1 MEEWKSERLQKGFI
15 LSNSRD
21 LKEFK
26 ECFSIPTVP
35 LIIFTFGKYNNIDNW
50 INYFNKNELPFE
62 LNEQLPD
69 SNTIYEFMGIY
80 GIDGNQFPIMTVEY
94 QMRDEIYIN
103 RINEEGEYVFE
114 EKEDGY
120 LYPVVDMQPVYD
132 DKKMTFLTL
141 EELEE
146 INFAQIFHER
156 FGLEEYAVEEEED
169 EQS

>member
-1 MEEWKSERLQKGFI
+1 MEEWESERLQNGFT
-15 LSNSRD
+15 LGNSRD

-62 LNEQLPD
+62 LNEQLPE

-103 RINEEGEYVFE
+103 IF
-114 EKEDGY
+114 
-120 LYPVVDMQPVYD
+120 
-132 DKKMTFLTL
+132 TL
-141 EELEE
+141 
-146 INFAQIFHER
+146 
-156 FGLEEYAVEEEED
+156 
-169 EQS
+169 

>member
-1 MEEWKSERLQKGFI
+1 MEEWERERLLHGFV
-15 LSNSRD
+15 LQDTRD
-21 LKEFK
+21 KESFK
-26 ECFSIPTVP
+26 KCFSIPTVP
-35 LIIFTFGKYNNIDNW
+35 VIISTFGKYNNIDNW
-50 INYFNKNELPFE
+50 INYFNKNGLPFE
-62 LNEQLPD
+62 LSQQLPD
-69 SNTIYEFMGIY
+69 SNNIYEFIGIY
-80 GIDGNQFPIMTVEY
+80 GIDRNQFPIMTVEY

-120 LYPVVDMQPVYD
+120 LYPVVDMKPVYD
-132 DKKMTFLTL
+132 NKKITFLTL

-146 INFAQIFHER
+146 INYAQIFHER